1 MLAFV
6 DVSVGGK
13 ESRRNFGH
21 CFYLFLKLFDVRFLL
36 KLSHGQREGMVD

>member
-13 ESRRNFGH
+13 ESRRDFGR
-21 CFYLFLKLFDVRFLL
+21 CFYLFLQLFNVRFLL
-36 KLSHGQREGMVD
+36 ELSHSQREGMIH